1 MKQRGL
7 IKVFKLYIKLI
18 RVTVVLNSLLNSLV
32 QFWDN

>member
-7 IKVFKLYIKLI
+7 IKVLKLYIKLI